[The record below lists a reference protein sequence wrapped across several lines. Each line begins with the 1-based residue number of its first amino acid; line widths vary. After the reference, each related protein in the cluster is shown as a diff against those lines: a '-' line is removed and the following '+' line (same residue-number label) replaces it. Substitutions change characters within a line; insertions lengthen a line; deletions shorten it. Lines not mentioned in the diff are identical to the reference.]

1 MELLITS
8 SNCYQISD
16 AVVPT
21 ITTRLIAFVCQ
32 SAYLIFTIAIFKGS
46 VFILFH
52 VDLSSLL
59 ISLCYKYHIYIYEKK
74 TSVTSKEKHKMA
86 RKSLSLSMSFCIYEH
101 ICCVRLFINLSV
113 SVSKQTHQKKT
124 TTTKQANKH
133 NQKKTTNAA
142 PKKQKQKTKSKRQP
156 QRAHDSNPSSL
167 ARAAE
172 PNPSEVF
179 IGLPRYFLPL

>member
-1 MELLITS
+1 MSASLLI
-8 SNCYQISD
+8 
-16 AVVPT
+16 V
-21 ITTRLIAFVCQ
+21 
-32 SAYLIFTIAIFKGS
+32 TIAICNGS

-113 SVSKQTHQKKT
+113 SVSKQTHQKKNN
-124 TTTKQANKH
+124 NKTS
-133 NQKKTTNAA
+133 KKNTQSKENDKRRAKNKT
-142 PKKQKQKTKSKRQP
+142 KKQSQSANRSERTTAIRVP
-156 QRAHDSNPSSL
+156 WRAPLSPTQ
-167 ARAAE
+167 ARY
-172 PNPSEVF
+172 
-179 IGLPRYFLPL
+179 L